1 MIALAWRNL
10 WRNKTRT
17 LLTAFGIAFAV
28 FLVTFSMA
36 LQGGS
41 YADMIK
47 AATRFYTGHA
57 QITQRDF
64 LSDSKLEQTIPNAT
78 ALGEQLQ
85 SSLPLVALP
94 RVQAFGIV
102 SKDERS
108 IGGML
113 MGVDFAAE
121 AAQLDLFDN
130 ISAGAV
136 PTQPDE
142 ALVGAAMARNLG
154 AELGDDIVILGSGKQ
169 GGVAAMA
176 LTIGGILSTGQA
188 ELDRSLLFALL
199 AGVQEAFGLED
210 EVHNIVLVLE
220 NYAQGAALAQPIGEL
235 LQADQSYRTWQQLL
249 PEVEQGIELDRV
261 SGQLFFFILLILV
274 SFAVLN
280 TFVMVIFERTREFG
294 MLMALGLR
302 PWQII
307 GQVQIEAFFLGI
319 LGVLLGSVLSAALV
333 GYLSQVG
340 IPLDAIGGEAAQQS
354 LALMQA
360 GSMNYMYPA
369 FSLAS
374 ITTAPAVLIVGT
386 QLSALFC
393 MLRVR
398 RLNPLPRCEW
408 SKSCRLSS

>member
-17 LLTAFGIAFAV
+17 LLTAGGIAFAV

-41 YADMIK
+41 YEDMIK

-57 QITQRDF
+57 QINQRDF
-64 LSDSKLEQTIPNAT
+64 VTDSKLEQTIGNAA
-78 ALGEQLQ
+78 ALRAQLEKKF
-85 SSLPLVALP
+85 SLVALP

-102 SKDERS
+102 SREERS

-113 MGVDFAAE
+113 LGIDFAAE
-121 AAQLDLFDN
+121 VAQLDLYDD
-130 ISAGAV
+130 ITAGAI
-136 PTQPDE
+136 PTAPDQ

-154 AELGDDIVILGSGKQ
+154 AELGDDIVILGSGKR

-176 LTIGGILSTGQA
+176 LTVTGILSTGQA
-188 ELDRSLLFALL
+188 ELDRNLLFAPVSS
-199 AGVQEAFGLED
+199 VQDAFGLED
-210 EVHNIVLVLE
+210 EVHNLVLVLE
-220 NYAQGAALAQPIGEL
+220 NYTQVKALAAPINDL
-235 LQADQSYRTWQQLL
+235 LQPDQSYRTWQQLL

-261 SGQLFFFILLILV
+261 SSAIFYYILLILV

-302 PWQII
+302 PWRII
-307 GQVQIEAFFLGI
+307 GQVQIESLFLSFI
-319 LGVLLGSVLSAALV
+319 GVLLGSVLSAALV
-333 GYLSQVG
+333 AYLAEVG
-340 IPLDAIGGEAAQQS
+340 IPLSAMGGEAAQQS
-354 LALMQA
+354 MAKMQA
-360 GSMNYMYPA
+360 GSVESIYPG
-369 FSLAS
+369 FSAAS
-374 ITTAPAVLIVGT
+374 LTTAPVVLILGA
-386 QLSALFC
+386 QLSALIS

-398 RLNPLPRCEW
+398 RLNPVDALRAE
-408 SKSCRLSS
+408 

>member
-1 MIALAWRNL
+1 VIALAWRNL

-17 LLTAFGIAFAV
+17 LLTASGIAFAV

-36 LQGGS
+36 MQGGS
-41 YADMIK
+41 YDDMIK

-57 QITQRDF
+57 QISQRDF
-64 LSDSKLEQTIPNAT
+64 VTDNKLEQTITQAT
-78 ALGEQLQ
+78 ALRERLQ
-85 SSLPLVALP
+85 SEFPLLALP

-113 MGVDFAAE
+113 LGIDFATE
-121 AAQLDLFDN
+121 VAQLDLFDD
-130 ISAGAV
+130 ITAGAV
-136 PTQPDE
+136 PTAPDQ
-142 ALVGAAMARNLG
+142 ALIGAAMARNLG
-154 AELGDDIVILGSGKQ
+154 AGLGDDIVILGSGKR

-176 LTIGGILSTGQA
+176 LTVAGILSTGQG
-188 ELDRSLLFALL
+188 ELDRSLLFAPL
-199 AGVQEAFGLED
+199 AGVQEAFGLDD
-210 EVHNIVLVLE
+210 EVHTLVLVLE
-220 NYAQGAALAQPIGEL
+220 DYQQGKPLAGPIGEL
-235 LQADQSYRTWQQLL
+235 LQADQQYRTWQQLL

-261 SGQLFFFILLILV
+261 SGQIFFYILLILV

-307 GQVQIEAFFLGI
+307 RQVQVEAFFLGM
-319 LGVLLGSVLSAALV
+319 LGVLLGSAMSAVLV
-333 GYLSQVG
+333 GYLAEVG
-340 IPLDAIGGEAAQQS
+340 IPLDSLGNEAAQQS
-354 LALMQA
+354 MAQMQA
-360 GSMNYMYPA
+360 GSMEHIYPA
-369 FSLAS
+369 FSLES
-374 ITTAPAVLIVGT
+374 LTTAPLVLIIGT

-398 RLNPLPRCEW
+398 HLNPVEALRTE
-408 SKSCRLSS
+408 

>member
-17 LLTAFGIAFAV
+17 LLTAGGIAFAV

-41 YADMIK
+41 YEDMIK

-57 QITQRDF
+57 QINRRDF
-64 LSDSKLEQTIPNAT
+64 VTDSKLEQTIGNAA
-78 ALGEQLQ
+78 ALRAQLEKEF
-85 SSLPLVALP
+85 SLVALP

-102 SKDERS
+102 SREERS

-113 MGVDFAAE
+113 LGIDFAAE
-121 AAQLDLFDN
+121 VAQLDLYDD
-130 ISAGAV
+130 ITAGAI
-136 PTQPDE
+136 PTAPDQ

-154 AELGDDIVILGSGKQ
+154 AELGDDIVILGSGKR

-176 LTIGGILSTGQA
+176 LTVTGMLSTGQP
-188 ELDRSLLFALL
+188 ELDRNLLFAPVSS
-199 AGVQEAFGLED
+199 VQDAFGLED
-210 EVHNIVLVLE
+210 EVHTLVLVLE
-220 NYAQGAALAQPIGEL
+220 NYTQVKALAAPINEL
-235 LQADQSYRTWQQLL
+235 LQPDQSYRTWQQLL

-261 SGQLFFFILLILV
+261 SSAIFYYILLILV

-302 PWQII
+302 PWRII
-307 GQVQIEAFFLGI
+307 GQVQIESLFLSFI
-319 LGVLLGSVLSAALV
+319 GVLLGSVLSAALV
-333 GYLSQVG
+333 AYLAEVG
-340 IPLDAIGGEAAQQS
+340 IPLSAMGGEAVQQS
-354 LALMQA
+354 MAKMQA
-360 GSMNYMYPA
+360 GSVESIYPA
-369 FSLAS
+369 FSVAS
-374 ITTAPAVLIVGT
+374 LTTAPLVLILGA
-386 QLSALFC
+386 QLSALIS

-398 RLNPLPRCEW
+398 RLNPVDALRAE
-408 SKSCRLSS
+408 

>member
-1 MIALAWRNL
+1 MRKSPSAIFYPTVNWNRPFL
-10 WRNKTRT
+10 T
-17 LLTAFGIAFAV
+17 LPRWV
-28 FLVTFSMA
+28 NSC
-36 LQGGS
+36 
-41 YADMIK
+41 K
-47 AATRFYTGHA
+47 AA
-57 QITQRDF
+57 
-64 LSDSKLEQTIPNAT
+64 
-78 ALGEQLQ
+78 
-85 SSLPLVALP
+85 LPLVALP

-121 AAQLDLFDN
+121 AAQLDLFEN

-188 ELDRSLLFALL
+188 ELDRSLLFAPL

-220 NYAQGAALAQPIGEL
+220 NYAQGAALAQPISEL

-261 SGQLFFFILLILV
+261 SGQLFFFY
-274 SFAVLN
+274 SAD
-280 TFVMVIFERTREFG
+280 
-294 MLMALGLR
+294 
-302 PWQII
+302 I
-307 GQVQIEAFFLGI
+307 GQFCGFEYLRDGDFRAHQGVRDAYGVGPAALADHWPGANRGI
-319 LGVLLGSVLSAALV
+319 LFRHPRCICIGSVLECGPGGVFVPGRYSIGRHRWRGGSTIFGA
-333 GYLSQVG
+333 
-340 IPLDAIGGEAAQQS
+340 DAGG
-354 LALMQA
+354 
-360 GSMNYMYPA
+360 
-369 FSLAS
+369 
-374 ITTAPAVLIVGT
+374 
-386 QLSALFC
+386 
-393 MLRVR
+393 
-398 RLNPLPRCEW
+398 
-408 SKSCRLSS
+408 

>member
-1 MIALAWRNL
+1 M
-10 WRNKTRT
+10 
-17 LLTAFGIAFAV
+17 
-28 FLVTFSMA
+28 
-36 LQGGS
+36 
-41 YADMIK
+41 
-47 AATRFYTGHA
+47 
-57 QITQRDF
+57 
-64 LSDSKLEQTIPNAT
+64 
-78 ALGEQLQ
+78 
-85 SSLPLVALP
+85 
-94 RVQAFGIV
+94 
-102 SKDERS
+102 
-108 IGGML
+108 
-113 MGVDFAAE
+113 
-121 AAQLDLFDN
+121 
-130 ISAGAV
+130 
-136 PTQPDE
+136 
-142 ALVGAAMARNLG
+142 
-154 AELGDDIVILGSGKQ
+154 
-169 GGVAAMA
+169 
-176 LTIGGILSTGQA
+176 
-188 ELDRSLLFALL
+188 
-199 AGVQEAFGLED
+199 
-210 EVHNIVLVLE
+210 
-220 NYAQGAALAQPIGEL
+220 
-235 LQADQSYRTWQQLL
+235 
-249 PEVEQGIELDRV
+249 EQGIELDRV

-398 RLNPLPRCEW
+398 RLNPVTALRVE
-408 SKSCRLSS
+408 

>member
-1 MIALAWRNL
+1 MTALAWRNL

-17 LLTAFGIAFAV
+17 LLTACGIAFAV

-64 LSDSKLEQTIPNAT
+64 VSDSKLEQTIPNAA
-78 ALGEQLQ
+78 ALGDQLQ

-113 MGVDFAAE
+113 MGIDFAAE

-130 ISAGAV
+130 ITAGAV
-136 PTQPDE
+136 PTQPDQ

-176 LTIGGILSTGQA
+176 LTVGGILSTGQA
-188 ELDRSLLFALL
+188 ELDRSLLFAPL

-220 NYAQGAALAQPIGEL
+220 DYAQGAALAQPIGEL

-249 PEVEQGIELDRV
+249 PEVEQGIELDRI

-340 IPLDAIGGEAAQQS
+340 IPLDAIGGEAAKQS
-354 LALMQA
+354 LAMMQA

-398 RLNPLPRCEW
+398 RLNPVTALRVE
-408 SKSCRLSS
+408 

>member
-17 LLTAFGIAFAV
+17 LLTAGGIAFAV

-41 YADMIK
+41 YVDMIK

-64 LSDSKLEQTIPNAT
+64 VSDSKLEQTIPNAT
-78 ALGEQLQ
+78 ALGDQLQ

-188 ELDRSLLFALL
+188 ELDRSLLFAPL

-398 RLNPLPRCEW
+398 RLNPVTALRVE
-408 SKSCRLSS
+408 